1 MAGKQHQRERVSAGA
16 GEIELAD
23 VLGAMPDPMT
33 VHSIDSVIRYA
44 NSEAGQLCGRD
55 PDSLIGLRCAEIFHR
70 GPAACPHEVVLATGK
85 GAQVDSDRGRDGP
98 AYQITIDPIVTND
111 GVVKGYIRIA
121 RDVSDRVRTQEALL
135 RAERFATLGQMISGI
150 AHDVGTPLSIIS
162 GYAEYLRMRTL
173 PGGPGHKE
181 LSTILNQTRR
191 IAEFIKQLLDLARP
205 EQGRV
210 DAIGLK
216 GFLDELLELM
226 GHHLK
231 KTGVKARLICAGKPP
246 VIYGDSP
253 RLRQALFNLVLNASQ
268 RVGSGGHLDII
279 LDEAAAGDGFVLL
292 AIMGTEC
299 GGTWHDFSRS
309 FADFLETGSSDGVLG
324 LGLSLTREIL
334 RGFGAR
340 VQAIDSGEG
349 KTYLTVE
356 IPVSR

>member
-1 MAGKQHQRERVSAGA
+1 
-16 GEIELAD
+16 LAD
-23 VLGAMPDPMT
+23 VLGAIPEPMT
-33 VHSIDSVIRYA
+33 VHSGDSVIRYA
-44 NSEAGQLCGRD
+44 NRAAHRLWGNELCD
-55 PDSLIGLRCAEIFHR
+55 LIGMRCGDIFHR
-70 GPAACPHEVVLATGK
+70 DSAECPHEAVLASGQS
-85 GAQVDSDRGRDGP
+85 AQVDWDVGREGP
-98 AYQITIDPIVTND
+98 SYRITIDPIIAAGGSVR
-111 GVVKGYIRIA
+111 GYVRVA

-162 GYAEYLRMRTL
+162 GYAEYLLMRTVS
-173 PGGPGHKE
+173 GGPGHKE

-231 KTGVKARLICAGKPP
+231 KTGVKARLICTGKPP

-268 RVGSGGHLDII
+268 RVGSGGHLDLI
-279 LDEAAAGDGFVLL
+279 LDEAGTIEGSVML
-292 AIMGTEC
+292 AIVGTEC
-299 GGTWHDFSRS
+299 GGMWHDFSQS
-309 FADFLETGSSDGVLG
+309 FAEFLETGSSDGALG
-324 LGLSLTREIL
+324 VGLSLTREIL
-334 RGFGAR
+334 RGIGAKVR
-340 VQAIDSGEG
+340 AIDSGEG
-349 KTYLTVE
+349 KTYLAVE
-356 IPVSR
+356 LPVSR